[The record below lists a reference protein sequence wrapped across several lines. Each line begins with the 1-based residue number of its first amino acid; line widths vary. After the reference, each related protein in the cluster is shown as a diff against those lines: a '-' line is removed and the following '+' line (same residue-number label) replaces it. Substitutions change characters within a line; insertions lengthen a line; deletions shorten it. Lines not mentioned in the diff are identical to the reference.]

1 MKSLLTVTTSITL
14 LKGITMSEQQI
25 QEIKITTPEPHEL
38 PMNEIEFIN
47 LQIAQ
52 LTEMVMLQSEAIQ
65 LLLQVHNTGK

>member
-1 MKSLLTVTTSITL
+1 
-14 LKGITMSEQQI
+14 MSEQQI